1 MTEEAAQE
9 LGPIDYVVLEWPDKQ
24 PTGEAIPYLID
35 LVDRGVIRIIDLA
48 FVMKDEDGSITQIE
62 LDQLGAD
69 FEVFDGVATDLI
81 STDDVSEA
89 ASVLQPGTAAA
100 ILVYENAWAAGFA
113 AALRRNGGQMVSAG
127 RIPMDEFLETLDA
140 AEA

>member
-1 MTEEAAQE
+1 MTEEAPQE

-24 PTGEAIPYLID
+24 PNGEAIPYLID

-48 FVMKDEDGSITQIE
+48 FVMKDDDGSITQLE

-100 ILVYENAWAAGFA
+100 IIVYENSWAAGFA

-127 RIPMDEFLETLDA
+127 RIPMDEFLETLEA

>member
-1 MTEEAAQE
+1 MTEEAAHE

-24 PTGEAIPYLID
+24 PNGEAIPYLID

-69 FEVFDGVATDLI
+69 FEVFDGVSTDLI
-81 STDDVSEA
+81 STD
-89 ASVLQPGTAAA
+89 
-100 ILVYENAWAAGFA
+100 
-113 AALRRNGGQMVSAG
+113 
-127 RIPMDEFLETLDA
+127 
-140 AEA
+140 